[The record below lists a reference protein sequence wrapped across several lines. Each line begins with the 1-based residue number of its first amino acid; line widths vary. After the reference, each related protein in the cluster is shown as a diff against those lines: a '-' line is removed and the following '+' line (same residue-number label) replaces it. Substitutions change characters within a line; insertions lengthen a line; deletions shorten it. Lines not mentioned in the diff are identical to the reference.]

1 MDMDAQPDDPLE
13 QLLRGGDCT
22 DALNTLYHF
31 LDGELTP
38 ERRRAIQHHLEEC
51 SPCLRAFDFEA
62 ELKAVIARCCREDHV
77 PDSLK
82 QKVADLLAEASQPRP
97 GIV

>member
-1 MDMDAQPDDPLE
+1 MDMDAQPDDPLD
-13 QLLRGGDCT
+13 QLLRGGECT

-38 ERRRAIQHHLEEC
+38 ERRLAIQQHLEEC
-51 SPCLRAFDFEA
+51 SPCLRAYDFEA
-62 ELKAVIARCCREDHV
+62 ELKAVIARCCREDQV
-77 PDSLK
+77 PERLK
-82 QKVADLLAEASQPRP
+82 QKIADLLAEASQTRP

>member
-31 LDGELTP
+31 LDGELTT
-38 ERRRAIQHHLEEC
+38 ERRLAIQHHLEEC